1 MSLLSPGSWFDA
13 EAQSL
18 RDSIDEFGEWFTL
31 VPCCQEPNM
40 PSTPD
45 PSRRSVDFRAV
56 FEREGKMVKIGGEEV
71 DVSSRDPVI
80 TLLRCDVPYEIR
92 RADRLKHRITGELF
106 EITNPLKDGLSG
118 IKLDVVQLGR
128 PK

>member
-18 RDSIDEFGEWFTL
+18 RDSVDEYGEPFTL
-31 VPCCQEPNM
+31 MPYRQEPNM
-40 PSTPD
+40 PSVPD
-45 PSRRSVDFRAV
+45 SSRQCVDFRAV

-71 DVSSRDPVI
+71 DVSSRDPII
-80 TLLRCDVPYEIR
+80 TLMRCDVPYEIR
-92 RADRLKHRITGELF
+92 RADRLAHRGTGELF
-106 EITNPLKDGLSG
+106 EITDPLKDGLSG
-118 IKLDVVQLGR
+118 IKLCVVQLGR